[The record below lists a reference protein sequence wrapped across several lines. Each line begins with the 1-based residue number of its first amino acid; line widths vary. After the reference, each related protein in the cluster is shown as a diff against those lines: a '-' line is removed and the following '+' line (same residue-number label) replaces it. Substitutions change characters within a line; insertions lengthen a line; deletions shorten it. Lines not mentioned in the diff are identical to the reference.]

1 MTSPTTPTIDAPVSR
16 PKSEPKAESFLD
28 WFRINSK
35 VVTIAAV
42 VVAAAVFAF
51 WFYTRSNVLKAENAD
66 RRLLAAKQSLGS
78 GNLPLAQS
86 DLKKVAD
93 QYPGTSAG
101 AEAGMLLAQVKLEQN
116 DNQGAIAT
124 LRELAG
130 RNESGPY
137 ASPIRVLLGDA
148 LAQSGKPAEAAAEYE
163 RASRLTDAP
172 NERALLLGKIGRA
185 QAAAGNAAKAREAW
199 EALANQSESPSMA
212 AEARVR
218 LGELLATSAK
228 P

>member
-1 MTSPTTPTIDAPVSR
+1 MTTPIIDAPVSR
-16 PKSEPKAESFLD
+16 PRSEPKAESFLD

-42 VVAAAVFAF
+42 AVAAAVFGF

-66 RRLLAAKQSLGS
+66 RRLLSAKQSLNS

-116 DNQGAIAT
+116 DNQGAITT
-124 LRELAG
+124 LRELASK
-130 RNESGPY
+130 NESGPY
-137 ASPIRVLLGDA
+137 ATPIRTLLADA
-148 LAQSGKPAEAAAEYE
+148 LSQLGKHAEAAAEYE
-163 RASRLTDAP
+163 RAASTTQAP
-172 NERALLLGKIGRA
+172 NERALLLGKVARA
-185 QAAAGNAAKAREAW
+185 FAAAGNTAKARQAW
-199 EALANQSESPSMA
+199 EALANQQDSPSLA

>member
-1 MTSPTTPTIDAPVSR
+1 MTSPTTPTIDAGVPR
-16 PKSEPKAESFLD
+16 PKAEPKAESFLD
-28 WFRINSK
+28 WFRINSRI
-35 VVTIAAV
+35 VAIAAA
-42 VVAAAVFAF
+42 VVAAAVFGF

-66 RRLLAAKQSLGS
+66 RRLVAAKQSLGS

-101 AEAGMLLAQVKLEQN
+101 AEAGLLLAQVKLEQ
-116 DNQGAIAT
+116 DDSQGAVTT
-124 LRELAG
+124 LRDLAA

-137 ASPIRVLLGDA
+137 ATPIRVLLGDA
-148 LAQSGKPAEAAAEYE
+148 LAQLGKPAEAAAEYD
-163 RASRLTDAP
+163 RASSLTQAP
-172 NERALLLGKIGRA
+172 NERALLLAKIGRA
-185 QAAAGNAAKAREAW
+185 QGAAGNAARAREAW
-199 EALANQSESPSMA
+199 EALANQSDSPSLA

-218 LGELLATSAK
+218 LGELLATTAK